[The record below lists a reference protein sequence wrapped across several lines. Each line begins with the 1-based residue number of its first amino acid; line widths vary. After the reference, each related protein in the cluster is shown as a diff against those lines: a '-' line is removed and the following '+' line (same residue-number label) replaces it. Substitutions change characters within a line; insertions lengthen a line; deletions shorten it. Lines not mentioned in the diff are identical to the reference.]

1 MGGQSPS
8 LHREFEGETTK
19 ITGVYVMG
27 KRKKGNQVQSK
38 VAKVMLA
45 AMLLPAAAFQPTQTV
60 GAATNVNDVK
70 EMLSKLTDEQRRS
83 LNEIRTERGFTIQP
97 GINTTSEQPVNV
109 IVEFKQEPAKVQ
121 QANNPNQITLYEAED
136 KVEASH
142 RKFKEA
148 IQGKSKQKLSVDVEI
163 THEYRDAFNGVSI
176 TLPGN
181 QVEDLARIGEVKRVW
196 KDDVVQLDLPDP
208 KEYPMEPKMI
218 DSVPQIGVDKLHD
231 EKIEGQGIKVGVLDT
246 GIDYNH
252 PDLQGA
258 YKGYTAKDGVDP
270 SSVNPD
276 TVKGWDF
283 IDNDADPME
292 ETYETWKKSGKP
304 ERDNYGNVYYTSHG
318 THVSGTVAGKQEN
331 DVDSAV
337 KGVAPEVDLYN
348 YRVLGP
354 YGSGST
360 SGILAGVDKSV
371 KDEMDV
377 INLSLGANVNSA
389 LSPLSVA
396 VNNAMLAGVVA
407 TVAAGNAGDGAMTI
421 GSPGTSALAIT
432 VGASDVSQTNPTY
445 TAGAN
450 DDAFTDVQLLAKNF
464 SDKIEELQ
472 NQEFPVVFAGL
483 GNATDFEGKELAGKI
498 ALIERGVIAF
508 DDKIKNAKKAGAA
521 AVIVYNNEEGQIPHY
536 VGESTGY
543 IPSFRLS
550 KKDGEQLKAMAEAGE
565 ATFKFGELRNTKSE
579 GDHLADFSS
588 RGPVAQS
595 YDIKP
600 DVVAPGV
607 AIYSTYP
614 SYMNDPEGNSYDSA
628 YARIQGTSMAAP
640 HVAGAAALIL
650 QENPDYTPFD
660 VKAALMNTSVDLKEE
675 YSVYEMGAG
684 RINAYG
690 AVHADTSVKVLDQT
704 ESVEDG
710 EVVTVD
716 NETASLSFRS
726 HYLSEDSKAIEV
738 SRPVVIKNSSKESKK
753 FAVDVEFLGAK
764 DGRQDAE
771 INGVTFAADQTV
783 TVAANGEK
791 TVNPVLQVPKTAA
804 EGTYEGYVSFVNEDN
819 LSESYQV
826 PFAIRVTSK
835 GIDFV
840 ELERPVITNTWEEF
854 HTFLIPFTPVT
865 FSFKSPMETV
875 DIVIADG
882 ESGEPIGYV
891 GSLYGASDILPG
903 SELYITQGFTGVV
916 NEFTGNPKYPISE
929 ENTYLPEGD
938 YKFLMIAKDKEGK
951 TYVDESVAV
960 VDNTAPEMKFN
971 DLKPGIIEVDDSM
984 YTDEDG
990 HHAVWVHTNVYDASI
1005 DYLQSKGLNYDQ
1017 SANMSVY
1024 YENSAFPSGLF
1035 PIEGNGD
1042 MKFGILP
1049 EDIATKALKLRLQT
1063 VEMGTTARYDDYVFV
1078 KKGTEYATHS
1088 YDKSKVKKGDEITA
1102 TLTLKNV
1109 KDMQSG
1115 KFDISFMNGFFKLKD
1130 VEPNEAFEEYADEND
1145 LDIEISKPIFKEE
1158 FRDTTATISA
1168 SLEGENVKG
1177 LSGNQPFIDVT
1188 FEVIS
1193 DDYYGGKSA
1202 FGFMN
1207 TSYTAVGSN
1216 TPTKIEALRHD
1227 LFDIVPSTSKL
1238 EGYISPEGLLE
1249 ETGEIFYDVDLSK
1262 IGAEIYVKAPDGE
1275 KYKGAIE
1282 SSGAFFIE
1290 DIPALKGDYKVVVE
1304 VPGHL
1309 NSVSTVDLSK
1319 NVDGD
1324 WRGMW
1329 SRSYPPSNYAGD
1341 VNNDGVID
1349 IMDVMRIVGLYG
1361 KKDKA
1366 ADINIDGIV
1375 DELDIR
1381 LVEKNFLRVAK
1392 DSKKKPVEKLGNKG
1406 INDLLKSI
1414 GLEPAE

>member
-1 MGGQSPS
+1 
-8 LHREFEGETTK
+8 
-19 ITGVYVMG
+19 MG

-70 EMLSKLTDEQRRS
+70 EILSKLTDEQRRS
-83 LNEIRTERGFTIQP
+83 LNEIRTETGFTIQP

-109 IVEFKQEPAKVQ
+109 IVEFKQDPAKVQ
-121 QANNPNQITLYEAED
+121 QAKNPNQLTLYEAED

-148 IQGKSKQKLSVDVEI
+148 IQGQSKLNLSVDVEI

-208 KEYPMEPKMI
+208 KEYPMDPKMI

-258 YKGYTAKDGVDP
+258 YKGYTAKEGVDP

-318 THVSGTVAGKQEN
+318 THVSGTVAGRQEN
-331 DVDSAV
+331 KVDSAV

-354 YGSGST
+354 YGSGAT

-396 VNNAMLAGVVA
+396 VNNAMLSGVVA
-407 TVAAGNAGDGAMTI
+407 TVASGNAGPGAMTV
-421 GSPGTSALAIT
+421 GSPGTAALGIT
-432 VGASDVSQTNPTY
+432 VGASDVSQNIPTY
-445 TAGAN
+445 SA
-450 DDAFTDVQLLAKNF
+450 DAEDLGFTDVQLLAKNF
-464 SDKIEELQ
+464 TDKIEEFQ
-472 NQEFPVVFAGL
+472 NQSYPVVFAGL
-483 GNATDFEGKELAGKI
+483 GNVKDFEGKELAGKI
-498 ALIERGVIAF
+498 ALIERGTLAF

-521 AVIVYNNEEGQIPHY
+521 AVIVYNNEDGQIPYY

-550 KKDGEQLKAMAEAGE
+550 KSDGEQLKAQVELGE
-565 ATFKFGELRNTKSE
+565 TTFKFGDVRNTKSE

-607 AIYSTYP
+607 AIYSTFP
-614 SYMNDPEGNSYDSA
+614 SYMNDPEGNSYDTA
-628 YARIQGTSMAAP
+628 YARSQGTSMAAP

-660 VKAALMNTSVDLKEE
+660 VKAALMNTGVELKGDN
-675 YSVYEMGAG
+675 SVYEVGAG
-684 RINAYG
+684 RINAYD
-690 AVHADTSVKVLDQT
+690 AVHANTSVKVLDQT
-704 ESVEDG
+704 ETVEDG
-710 EVVTVD
+710 EVVTIN

-726 HYLSEDSKAIEV
+726 HYLSDDGKAIEV
-738 SRPVVIKNSSKESKK
+738 SRPVVINNSSKESKK
-753 FAVDVEFLGAK
+753 YAVDVEFLGAK

-771 INGVTFAADQTV
+771 KNGVKFAADQTV
-783 TVAANGEK
+783 TVAANGETK
-791 TVNPVLQVPKTAA
+791 VEPVLQVPKTAA
-804 EGTYEGYVSFVNEDN
+804 EGTYEGYVRFVNEDN

-835 GIDFV
+835 GIDYV
-840 ELERPVITNTWEEF
+840 ELERPVITNSWYNF
-854 HTFLIPFTPVT
+854 HSFLIPFTPVT
-865 FSFKSPMETV
+865 FKFKSPMETV
-875 DIVIADG
+875 DIVIADEETG
-882 ESGEPIGYV
+882 KPVGYV
-891 GSLYGASDILPG
+891 GSLYGASGILPG
-903 SELYITQGFTGVV
+903 SEVYITQGFTGVV
-916 NEFTGNPKYPISE
+916 NEFTGDPNYPISN
-929 ENTYLPEGD
+929 ENVRLPEGG
-938 YKFLMIAKDKEGK
+938 YKFLMIAKDKEGN
-951 TYVDESVAV
+951 TYVDESLGV
-960 VDNTAPEMKFN
+960 VDNTKPEISFK
-971 DLKPGIIEVDDSM
+971 DYKPGIIEVNDSM

-990 HHAVWVHTNVYDASI
+990 HHALWVHTNVYDASM
-1005 DYLQSKGLNYDQ
+1005 DYLKSKGLNYDQ
-1017 SANMSVY
+1017 SSNMTVY
-1024 YENSAFPSGLF
+1024 YENSAFPSGLL
-1035 PIEGNGD
+1035 PVGGNGD
-1042 MKFGILP
+1042 MKVGILP
-1049 EDIATKALKLRLQT
+1049 EDTAKKPLKLSLQT
-1063 VEMGTTARYDDYVFV
+1063 VEMGTSTRFDDYVFV
-1078 KKGTEYATHS
+1078 KEGMEYASAS
-1088 YDKSKVKKGDEITA
+1088 YDKPKVRKGDEITA
-1102 TLTLKNV
+1102 TLMLNNV
-1109 KDMQSG
+1109 KDLQSG
-1115 KFDISFMNGFFKLKD
+1115 KFDIGFLNELFKFKSVKANKEFKQFAKKNNLEIDVAKPVLK
-1130 VEPNEAFEEYADEND
+1130 NEHRETIASLGASLKGTDIKGISGEQAF
-1145 LDIEISKPIFKEE
+1145 LDI
-1158 FRDTTATISA
+1158 
-1168 SLEGENVKG
+1168 
-1177 LSGNQPFIDVT
+1177 T

-1193 DDYYGGKSA
+1193 DESYSDSQS
-1202 FGFMN
+1202 FFFN
-1207 TSYTAVGSN
+1207 NVSYTAVNSDKM
-1216 TPTKIEALRHD
+1216 TKMEAFSKDRFD
-1227 LFDIVPSTSKL
+1227 LVASTGKL
-1238 EGYISPEGLLE
+1238 EGYFAPEGLME

-1262 IGAEIYVKAPDGE
+1262 IGAKVYVKGPDGK
-1275 KYKGAIE
+1275 KYAGDIE
-1282 SSGAFFIE
+1282 STGGFFIE
-1290 DIPALKGDYKVVVE
+1290 DIKAQKGKFELVVE

-1309 NSVSTVDLSK
+1309 NSVSTVD
-1319 NVDGD
+1319 VATFADGE
-1324 WRGMW
+1324 WRGLW
-1329 SRSYPPSNYAGD
+1329 SRTYPPMNYAGD

-1349 IMDVMRIVGLYG
+1349 IMDVMRVVAQYG

-1375 DELDIR
+1375 DELDVR
-1381 LVEKNFLRVAK
+1381 LIEQNFLRSAK
-1392 DSKKKPVEKLGNKG
+1392 DTKKKPVEKLGNKG
-1406 INDLLKSI
+1406 INELLKSI